1 MVRFRRLAAGTAA
14 LTGLLMLLGVY
25 TAAAGAGLTCAQ
37 RWPLCDGAVFG
48 LFPADWPS
56 FVEWF
61 HRLVAMVTGV
71 AVLWTTVRA
80 WRSGHP
86 RRVRLALAG
95 ALAVL
100 PSQIALGA
108 LTVTT
113 YEWLILLAHFSTA
126 TLILALLSLAAAWT
140 YGATDPPARSRE
152 RSRRATYLAA
162 GLFPGV
168 LALSP
173 RLFVLYTPTVQVAYY
188 ALGIGALGALLA
200 ATVWASDPVRR
211 VATGSATAIVAA
223 LLVIGRQNYGD
234 TVQIASLSTT
244 LLAFLLAA
252 FAAYRARAAPPAR
265 PDRGTLAD
273 GD

>member
-14 LTGLLMLLGVY
+14 LTGVLMLLGVY

-48 LFPADWPS
+48 LFPANWPS

-71 AVLWTTVRA
+71 AVLATTVQA
-80 WRSGHP
+80 WRTGRS
-86 RRVRLALAG
+86 RRVRFALAG

-126 TLILALLSLAAAWT
+126 TLILALLALAAAWA
-140 YGATDPPARSRE
+140 YGATDAPARSRE
-152 RSRRATYLAA
+152 RARQVTYLAA
-162 GLFPGV
+162 GLFPGL

-173 RLFVLYTPTVQVAYY
+173 RLLVVYSPAVQVAYY
-188 ALGIGALGALLA
+188 ALGIGAFGALVG
-200 ATVWASDPVRR
+200 ATVWTPDRAGRG
-211 VATGSATAIVAA
+211 ATGLAAAIVAA
-223 LLVIGRQNYGD
+223 LLVLGRQNYGD
-234 TVQIASLSTT
+234 LVQVASL
-244 LLAFLLAA
+244 AAAVGA
-252 FAAYRARAAPPAR
+252 FALVAVAVYRARAAPPT
-265 PDRGTLAD
+265 PPERGTVAD